1 MRFDDKNISEINS
14 LIETIEKIKKKYI
27 FSYLGMLLG
36 AVLMIFALLYFSH
49 NTDLVAGVLSI
60 LFIGFVVIFINY
72 ISLKGRKKRVQELTQ
87 DLEKSKEVYDNT
99 PDF

>member
-27 FSYLGMLLG
+27 FSYLGMFLG
-36 AVLMIFALLYFSH
+36 AALMIFSLLYFSH